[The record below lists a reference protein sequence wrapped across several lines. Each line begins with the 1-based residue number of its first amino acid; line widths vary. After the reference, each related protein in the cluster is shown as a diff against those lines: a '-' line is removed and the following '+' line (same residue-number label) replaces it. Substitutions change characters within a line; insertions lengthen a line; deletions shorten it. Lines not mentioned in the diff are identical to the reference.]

1 MASRK
6 KKSNLLRIIAVLCGC
21 LGAGWLFSYGWN
33 GMIDLCLSY
42 KSGNIFNHFFSTG
55 LFVVATLL
63 TAILFFVVSIK
74 DLSTMKEGVS
84 VASIIIDVI
93 VGVFFVIN
101 IVNGIVA
108 GIGNITSY
116 SFLRNVVL
124 FIMIIAYVA
133 FAFYCLRKG
142 RAAAAWTIAL
152 VAIFGIIGVSVYGFI
167 IHAIYVETLINDL
180 VFSLAHLGVFYCGL
194 KQY

>member
-124 FIMIIAYVA
+124 LIMIIAYIS

>member
-108 GIGNITSY
+108 GVGNITTY

-124 FIMIIAYVA
+124 LIMIIAYVS

>member
-1 MASRK
+1 
-6 KKSNLLRIIAVLCGC
+6 
-21 LGAGWLFSYGWN
+21 
-33 GMIDLCLSY
+33 
-42 KSGNIFNHFFSTG
+42 
-55 LFVVATLL
+55 
-63 TAILFFVVSIK
+63 
-74 DLSTMKEGVS
+74 MKEGVS

-124 FIMIIAYVA
+124 LIMIIAYVS

-142 RAAAAWTIAL
+142 RATAAWTIAL

>member
-1 MASRK
+1 
-6 KKSNLLRIIAVLCGC
+6 VLCGC

-124 FIMIIAYVA
+124 LIMIIAYVS

>member
-108 GIGNITSY
+108 GIGNSTSY

-124 FIMIIAYVA
+124 LIMIIAYVS

>member
-55 LFVVATLL
+55 LFVIATLL

-101 IVNGIVA
+101 IVNGIVD
-108 GIGNITSY
+108 GVGNITTY
-116 SFLRNVVL
+116 RFLRNVVL
-124 FIMIIAYVA
+124 LIMIIAYVS

>member
-84 VASIIIDVI
+84 VASVIIDVI

-124 FIMIIAYVA
+124 LIMIIAYIS

>member
-101 IVNGIVA
+101 IVNAIVA
-108 GIGNITSY
+108 GFGNILTFG
-116 SFLRNVVL
+116 FLRNIAF
-124 FIMIIAYVA
+124 FIMILAYVA
-133 FAFYCLRKG
+133 FAFYCLSKG
-142 RAAAAWTIAL
+142 KAAVAWTIAL
-152 VAIFGIIGVSVYGFI
+152 VAVFCVIGVSVYGFI
-167 IHAIYVETLINDL
+167 IHAIYVETLINNL
-180 VFSLAHLGVFYCGL
+180 VFSLAHAGVFYCGL

>member
-124 FIMIIAYVA
+124 LIMIIAYVS